1 MSIPPKWSIT
11 KRIRFSLF
19 VIGSLL
25 ATFAWFLDNSLEL
38 KPILSIVAP
47 KYMVVKDALNK
58 LDSSETSKI
67 PIELEGA
74 QILLKWWKP
83 QPPRNLLK
91 SVTFIGRSTGI
102 FNIITGR
109 QRYELRL
116 LTESD
121 GSMFL
126 GPPYVWVDYEA
137 KELMRKE
144 LTSGLLK
151 WKALVF
157 FIGILI
163 SVISG
168 GWEFFKRD
176 TEQSTAGGPL
186 NSGR

>member
-1 MSIPPKWSIT
+1 M
-11 KRIRFSLF
+11 FL
-19 VIGSLL
+19 IGVLI
-25 ATFAWFLDNSLEL
+25 ATFAWFLDNALEL
-38 KPILSIVAP
+38 KPVLNFFAP
-47 KYMVVKDALNK
+47 KYILVKDALDQ

-67 PIELEGA
+67 PIGLEGS

-83 QPPRNLLK
+83 QPTRDLLN

-109 QRYELRL
+109 HRYELRL
-116 LTESD
+116 LTGSN
-121 GSMFL
+121 GSMYL

-137 KELMRKE
+137 KELMQNE

-151 WKALVF
+151 WKAWVF

-176 TEQSTAGGPL
+176 TEQRPPADG
-186 NSGR
+186 